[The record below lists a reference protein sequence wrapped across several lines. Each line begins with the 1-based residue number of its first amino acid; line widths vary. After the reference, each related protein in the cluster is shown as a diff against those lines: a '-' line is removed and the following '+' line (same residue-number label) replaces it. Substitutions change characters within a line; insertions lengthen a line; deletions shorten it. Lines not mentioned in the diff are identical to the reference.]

1 MTDVTA
7 VEPGAPDAP
16 AGDQVPAAVPAPAA
30 GPATAAPAG
39 PTVVSPGAV
48 VPGARRSAPNPEHAW
63 PGVIG
68 YAARL
73 RHLSSTKTAGR
84 NELAAETAQHRR
96 GKLTARER
104 IDQLLDPGTFVE
116 IDQLRRHTAHG
127 FGIENKRP
135 HSDGVITGWGMV
147 EGRRV
152 FLYAHDFSMF
162 GGSLGETFAKKI
174 HKLMDLA
181 IMAKSPIVGIN
192 DGAGARIQEGVNAL
206 AGYGGIFLRN
216 VQASGLVPQISLM
229 VGPCAGGAAYS
240 PALTDF
246 VIMVKGIS
254 NMFVTGPDVVRIV
267 SGENVTSEE
276 LGGAVMHGRKSGV
289 ANFVADDELS
299 SLQTVRALLGYLP
312 SSNGELPPHRVP
324 TDSPTRSSPDLGD
337 IVPPDGRK
345 AYDIR
350 RVIREVVDDGEFLET
365 SARWAKNIVTCLARL
380 DGNVV
385 GIVGNQPS
393 VMAGALNIAAAEKA
407 ARFVRTCDAF
417 NIPLITLVDV
427 PGFMPGTAQEHDGLI
442 RRGAKLLYAYC
453 EATVP
458 RIQVILRK
466 AYGGAYIVM
475 DSKSVG
481 ADFSFA
487 WPTNEVA
494 VMGAKA
500 AVDVIH
506 AKEIRAAETPAERR
520 SVLIAEYELQL
531 MSPYL
536 CAEQGHVDDIIDP
549 AETRE
554 VLIRTFKVLS
564 DKSRLQT
571 ARKHGNVPL

>member
-1 MTDVTA
+1 VSI
-7 VEPGAPDAP
+7 P
-16 AGDQVPAAVPAPAA
+16 AGQ
-30 GPATAAPAG
+30 
-39 PTVVSPGAV
+39 
-48 VPGARRSAPNPEHAW
+48 RSAATRPAKVPEHDW

-73 RHLSSTKTAGR
+73 LHLSNTKTTSR
-84 NELAAETAQHRR
+84 NEALAEAAQHRR

-104 IDQLLDPGTFVE
+104 IALLLDEDSFVE

-135 HSDGVITGWGMV
+135 HSDGVITGWGTV
-147 EGRRV
+147 DGRRV
-152 FLYAHDFSMF
+152 FLYAHDFSVF

-174 HKLMDLA
+174 HKVMDLA
-181 IMAKSPIVGIN
+181 IMARSPIVGIN

-206 AGYGGIFLRN
+206 AGYGGIFRRN
-216 VQASGLVPQISLM
+216 VQASGLIPQISLM

-246 VIMVKGIS
+246 VIMVKGIA
-254 NMFVTGPDVVRIV
+254 NMFVTGPEVVRVV
-267 SGENVTSEE
+267 SGETVTAEE
-276 LGGAVMHGRKSGV
+276 LGGAMMHGRKSGV
-289 ANFVADDELS
+289 ANFVSDDEVS
-299 SLQTVRALLGYLP
+299 SLATVRALLSYLP
-312 SSNGELPPHRVP
+312 SSNGEEAPYRAP
-324 TDSPTRSSPDLGD
+324 TDSPTRRGHNLAD
-337 IVPPDGRK
+337 IVPPESRK
-345 AYDIR
+345 VYDVKK
-350 RVIREVVDDGEFLET
+350 VIREIVDDGEFLEV
-365 SARWAKNIVTCLARL
+365 SARWARNIICCFARL
-380 DGNVV
+380 DGRPVGVV
-385 GIVGNQPS
+385 ANQPN
-393 VMAGALNIAAAEKA
+393 VMAGSLNIAAAEKA

-417 NIPLITLVDV
+417 NIPLVTLVDV

-458 RIQVILRK
+458 RIQVIVRK

-506 AKEIRAAETPAERR
+506 GKEIRAAQSPEERR
-520 SVLIAEYELQL
+520 RVLVAAYELQL
-531 MSPYL
+531 MSPYM

-554 VLIRTFKVLS
+554 VLIRTFKVLR
-564 DKSRLQT
+564 DKSEVRSV
-571 ARKHGNVPL
+571 RKHGNVPL